1 MCDWLCARGKL
12 CASDPGMEKQK
23 YTYFQVVVGVVWAFS
38 MGVINMVGALKA
50 QFSVSI
56 LNI

>member
-1 MCDWLCARGKL
+1 
-12 CASDPGMEKQK
+12 MEKQK

>member
-1 MCDWLCARGKL
+1 
-12 CASDPGMEKQK
+12 MEKQK
-23 YTYFQVVVGVVWAFS
+23 YTYFQVVVGVVWAFF